1 MSTVRLTLTDE
12 LEEILRELEQDYRP
26 LTRAELIK
34 LAIAELYRG
43 RQWNQPSTPSLSLE
57 DSLQVLTAYQDAK
70 SSSKSF
76 NNSQD
81 LKKWLKS

>member
-1 MSTVRLTLTDE
+1 M
-12 LEEILRELEQDYRP
+12 RELEQDYRP

-43 RQWNQPSTPSLSLE
+43 RKWSQTPIPILGLQ
-57 DSLQVLTAYQDAK
+57 DSLQVLTAYEDAK
-70 SSSKSF
+70 SSTKSF